1 MKKTLRNERLV
12 RLCEVMFAASL
23 CKNKSNSQFTK
34 CKKILT
40 KFGKLTEFF
49 IANDSACFYL
59 GENMVSIVKR

>member
-12 RLCEVMFAASL
+12 RLCAKMFIASFHED
-23 CKNKSNSQFTK
+23 KSNSQFTK

-40 KFGKLTEFF
+40 KFGKLTKFS

-59 GENMVSIVKR
+59 GENMVTIAKR